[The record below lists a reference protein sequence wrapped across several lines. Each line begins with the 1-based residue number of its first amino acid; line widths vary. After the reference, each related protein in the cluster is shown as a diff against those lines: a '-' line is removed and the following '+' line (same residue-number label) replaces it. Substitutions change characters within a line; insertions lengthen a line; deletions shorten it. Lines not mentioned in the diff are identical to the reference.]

1 MSPAFKH
8 QSRTLFTAAAA
19 VVLGLQVAPWPS
31 SIEAQE
37 KAPAP
42 LFVQAQARPI
52 SQSAPREKQQYNNP
66 QRPAQPAPQQPQQQ
80 RTGAPQRPK
89 TEVQL
94 ELEKL
99 YEQNGREAPEMVDPK
114 FSESAT
120 GQPAGMQPSQP
131 AQTQTYQAAP
141 VSAPKKKGLLSKLF
155 GKKDEG
161 PSQPPAEPPYVPSVA
176 APPATPPAALSG
188 PPAKPSTGLQNYGQ
202 LFNQPG
208 SAGAAPQQPQQF
220 VQQPSIQPAQVQPPV
235 LNAPPAVSEAA
246 PADQGFEAPLFVE
259 TPVAPSS
266 NGLPAIDFNAPL
278 DEPKLDAVDL
288 GQPAPLTVAAAP
300 AKPADPF
307 SDDALFPG
315 TTAVVAPD
323 LSVTVEAAP
332 VEQALPEVEAD
343 PVEENPYSGLTL
355 DSDPFS
361 NPSALRAATATPR
374 EIPLKAPSEFET
386 TTQTSP
392 PALMVPPTEPN
403 ESPLDMVV
411 RPAQTLVVP
420 NPQEASDEPPLV
432 VDQTETTPPA
442 QLSPAPRLGNER
454 TRAKQEMI
462 AARKGL
468 RGLKGF
474 CPVILREDRD
484 LVDAH
489 SQFRVVYNSKTYYLS
504 SSQAVTEFQSDPAKY
519 APAARGCDVI
529 HQAIT
534 GEDLEGTLDFAV
546 WYKGRL
552 YLFSSA
558 ETMDTFVSAP
568 SSHATLD

>member
-8 QSRTLFTAAAA
+8 HSRTLFSAAAA
-19 VVLGLQVAPWPS
+19 VVFGWQVAPWPS
-31 SIEAQE
+31 TIEAQE

-42 LFVQAQARPI
+42 LFVRAQARPI
-52 SQSAPREKQQYNNP
+52 SQPSPREKQQFNNP
-66 QRPAQPAPQQPQQQ
+66 QRPAQLAPQQPQQQ
-80 RTGAPQRPK
+80 RTGPK
-89 TEVQL
+89 TEVQK

-99 YEQNGREAPEMVDPK
+99 YEQNGREVPEMVDPK

-120 GQPAGMQPSQP
+120 AQP
-131 AQTQTYQAAP
+131 AQSQAYQAAP

-155 GKKDEG
+155 GKKDDG
-161 PSQPPAEPPYVPSVA
+161 PSQPPAEPPYTPPVA
-176 APPATPPAALSG
+176 APLATPAAAFSG
-188 PPAKPSTGLQNYGQ
+188 PPAGQSTGLPNDSQ

-208 SAGAAPQQPQQF
+208 SGAAVEQPPQQLI
-220 VQQPSIQPAQVQPPV
+220 QQPPAQPALLQLPV
-235 LNAPPAVSEAA
+235 LNAPPAATT

-259 TPVAPSS
+259 VPVTTGAT
-266 NGLPAIDFNAPL
+266 GLPAIDFNAPL
-278 DEPKLDAVDL
+278 VDPNLDAVDL
-288 GQPAPLTVAAAP
+288 GQPAPLTVAAVP

-315 TTAVVAPD
+315 SSEPAAPVVESNP
-323 LSVTVEAAP
+323 SVATEAASAESNPPAVEAAP
-332 VEQALPEVEAD
+332 I
-343 PVEENPYSGLTL
+343 EENPYTGLTL
-355 DSDPFS
+355 DADPFS

-374 EIPLKAPSEFET
+374 EIPLDTPSESDA

-392 PALMVPPTEPN
+392 PALMIPPAETIEP
-403 ESPLDMVV
+403 PLNMVV

-420 NPQEASDEPPLV
+420 EPQEGSDEPPLV
-432 VDQTETTPPA
+432 VDQTETIPPDQLAPTP
-442 QLSPAPRLGNER
+442 RVDNER

-462 AARKGL
+462 VARKGL

-474 CPVILREDRD
+474 CPVVLREDRD

-489 SQFRVVYNSKTYYLS
+489 SQFRVVYHSKTYYLS
-504 SSQAVTEFQSDPAKY
+504 SSQAVTAFQSDPAKY
-519 APAARGCDVI
+519 APADRGCDVI

-534 GEDLEGTLDFAV
+534 GEEIEGTLDFAV
-546 WYKGRL
+546 WYKGQL